1 MIDDFIR
8 VAIRI
13 SHGNLTSIWKS
24 FEQYGYICS
33 VEVLYR

>member
-13 SHGNLTSIWKS
+13 SHGNLTSTWKG
-24 FEQYGYICS
+24 FEQYGYL
-33 VEVLYR
+33 VEQNLYR

>member
-13 SHGNLTSIWKS
+13 SHGNLTSTWKS
-24 FEQYGYICS
+24 FEEYGYL
-33 VEVLYR
+33 VEQNLYR